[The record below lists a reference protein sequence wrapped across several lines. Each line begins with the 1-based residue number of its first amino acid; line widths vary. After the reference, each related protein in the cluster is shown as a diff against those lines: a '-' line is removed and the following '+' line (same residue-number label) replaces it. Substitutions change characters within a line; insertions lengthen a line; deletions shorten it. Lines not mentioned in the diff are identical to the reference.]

1 MRFMTVNRLDTCF
14 LHVEPFQVLQVQV
27 FTSSAWNSG
36 SGYISVEDMIEFPF
50 LDIPDLSTVQQDGFG
65 PPS

>member
-14 LHVEPFQVLQVQV
+14 LHVEPLRA
-27 FTSSAWNSG
+27 SIYLKSLNSG

-50 LDIPDLSTVQQDGFG
+50 LDIPDLSNVQQDGFG

>member
-1 MRFMTVNRLDTCF
+1 M
-14 LHVEPFQVLQVQV
+14 QV

-36 SGYISVEDMIEFPF
+36 SGYISVEDVIEFPF
-50 LDIPDLSTVQQDGFG
+50 LDIPDLSNVQQDGFG